1 MKNSEAIKILMQVA
15 VAAQSKGILNLDEA
29 VVVKQSI
36 DSLKGLI
43 EKLEQEEVQ
52 KEEVQKEEAPI

>member
-1 MKNSEAIKILMQVA
+1 MKNSEAIKILIQVA
-15 VAAQSKGILNLDEA
+15 VVAQSKGILNLDEA

-52 KEEVQKEEAPI
+52 KEEAPI

>member
-15 VAAQSKGILNLDEA
+15 IAAQAKGVLNLDEA

-36 DSLKGLI
+36 DSLTTLV
-43 EKLEQEEVQ
+43 EKLEQEEQ
-52 KEEVQKEEAPI
+52 PKEEAPI

>member
-1 MKNSEAIKILMQVA
+1 MKNSEAIKILIQVA

-52 KEEVQKEEAPI
+52 KEEAPI

>member
-15 VAAQSKGILNLDEA
+15 IAAQSKGILNLDEA

-36 DSLKGLI
+36 DSLKELV
-43 EKLEQEEVQ
+43 ENLEQEEV
-52 KEEVQKEEAPI
+52 KEKAPN

>member
-36 DSLKGLI
+36 DSLKELV
-43 EKLEQEEVQ
+43 EKLEKDEL
-52 KEEVQKEEAPI
+52 KEEAPN

>member
-15 VAAQSKGILNLDEA
+15 IAAQAKGVLNLDEA

-36 DSLKGLI
+36 DSLKNLV
-43 EKLEQEEVQ
+43 EKLEQEDQE
-52 KEEVQKEEAPI
+52 EEAPN

>member
-1 MKNSEAIKILMQVA
+1 MKDLEAIKILMQVSLL
-15 VAAQSKGILNLDEA
+15 AQSKGILNLDEA

-52 KEEVQKEEAPI
+52 KEEAPI

>member
-15 VAAQSKGILNLDEA
+15 IAAQAKGVLNLDEA

-36 DSLKGLI
+36 DSLKELI
-43 EKLEQEEVQ
+43 EKLEQEEQ
-52 KEEVQKEEAPI
+52 PKEEAPI